1 MVYYG
6 DNGREYVLAAQAGKG
21 GVGTVSEIK
30 GDSSIVAKIF
40 HKRDKDRDE
49 KIEALRFLYWT
60 AEAEEYLVRPQ
71 VVLFEDP
78 KMTKQ
83 CGYIMENIAPF
94 MPLTE
99 AFSGR
104 HTLSIRKRAVI
115 AEELCK
121 AVYAIQHN
129 GRDEVGSIVLG
140 DFNFNN
146 IAVKSHTGKIKIMDC
161 DSLHLKTKK
170 NGKLKILPCT
180 ELYEDFFMPELL
192 TLQRKHNNA
201 PFKQLSQNGF
211 TTFTI
216 YTDYYCLAYHIHMLL
231 LGCSPFSEKPISVV
245 GGKSVPV
252 VHAGHDLAV
261 TANYCYTNL
270 RSDAELPA
278 YCPSFDVI
286 TPELQK
292 LFKRAF
298 EDGASDPTKRPRPEE
313 FRKAIEEY
321 VSGLQYCN
329 CDSAFDHYLYKS
341 YNKNY
346 CEWCRIDKE
355 NHTKKRIDKGDI
367 NYMTNKELEHMC
379 DLSFVSNDLKAMAY
393 LELALRHI
401 GKAKI
406 MIDGNMPIPSVVDKQ
421 GAQKLSKKAYAIAES
436 QKLKDFSK
444 KMMLI

>member
-49 KIEALRFLYWT
+49 KIEALRYLPWT
-60 AEAEEYLVRPQ
+60 KEAEEYLVRPQ
-71 VVLFEDP
+71 VVLFEDS
-78 KMTKQ
+78 KMTRQ
-83 CGYIMENIAPF
+83 CGYIMENINPF

-115 AEELCK
+115 AEELCN
-121 AVYAIQHN
+121 AVYAVHHN
-129 GRDEVGSIVLG
+129 NGNAVGSIVLG

-161 DSLHLKTKK
+161 DSLHLKTMK
-170 NGKLKILPCT
+170 NGKPKVLPCT

-192 TLQRKHNNA
+192 TLQREQHNA
-201 PFKQLSQNGF
+201 SFKQLSQDGF
-211 TTFTI
+211 TTFTV

-231 LGCSPFSEKPISVV
+231 LGCSPFSEKPISII

-252 VHAGHDLAV
+252 VHAGQDLAI

-270 RSDAELPA
+270 RSNAELPA
-278 YCPSFDVI
+278 YCPDFNII
-286 TPELQK
+286 TLELQK

-313 FRKAIEEY
+313 FREAIREY
-321 VSGLQYCN
+321 INGLQYCN
-329 CDSAFDHYLYKS
+329 CDNAFDHYLHIS
-341 YNKNY
+341 YNNDY
-346 CEWCRIDKE
+346 CEWCRIDEE
-355 NHTKKRIDKGDI
+355 NHAKKRIDKGDI
-367 NYMTNKELEHMC
+367 NYMTNQELNHMC
-379 DLSFVSNDLKAMAY
+379 DLSFVSGDLKAMTF
-393 LELALRHI
+393 LELALRCV

-406 MIDGNMPIPSVVDKQ
+406 MIEGSMPIPSMIDKQ
-421 GAQKLSKKAYAIAES
+421 KAYIFSKKAYEVAES
-436 QKLKDFSK
+436 SKLKNFAK
-444 KMMLI
+444 KMMSI